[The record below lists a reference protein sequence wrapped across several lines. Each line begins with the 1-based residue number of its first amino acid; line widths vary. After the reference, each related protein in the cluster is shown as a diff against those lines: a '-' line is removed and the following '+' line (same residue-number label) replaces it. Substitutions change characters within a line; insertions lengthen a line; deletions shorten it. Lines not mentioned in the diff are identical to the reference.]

1 MNLVDKADL
10 KVANNC
16 LLIFGNKKL
25 HNFEGANEIV
35 ASFSGIGY
43 YFDKIAFIAYDKS
56 DEIVRAVK
64 DGKEN
69 YENIVIYC
77 PAIMEKTLKN
87 FLTNLYNAKF
97 NELGVI
103 GSEKYNAFIL
113 FSDKENRLRFDDIK
127 QILDAKYGVKYEKA
141 YVKTIGASA
150 KEINSAINKAIN
162 IDPSKA
168 EKLRKLIDFNVS
180 GNYGDCLIE
189 IVYSEEISKSAFDK
203 VFRSL
208 VSSLDE
214 YVYCIED
221 YTLAERLYQLLKLR
235 RMKISVAES
244 FTGGGIGKKLVEI
257 PGISEVYFE
266 GLNTY
271 SNEAK
276 MQRLGVRNMTL
287 HQFGAVSRQT
297 AGEMAEGL
305 IKSGNCDISIATT
318 GIAGPK
324 SDNTSKP
331 VGLVYIAVGTRKD
344 VSVFKYN
351 LKGDRNTI
359 TNTAVNLALFHAFKT
374 LK

>member
-1 MNLVDKADL
+1 M
-10 KVANNC
+10 
-16 LLIFGNKKL
+16 
-25 HNFEGANEIV
+25 
-35 ASFSGIGY
+35 
-43 YFDKIAFIAYDKS
+43 
-56 DEIVRAVK
+56 
-64 DGKEN
+64 
-69 YENIVIYC
+69 
-77 PAIMEKTLKN
+77 
-87 FLTNLYNAKF
+87 
-97 NELGVI
+97 
-103 GSEKYNAFIL
+103 
-113 FSDKENRLRFDDIK
+113 
-127 QILDAKYGVKYEKA
+127 
-141 YVKTIGASA
+141 
-150 KEINSAINKAIN
+150 
-162 IDPSKA
+162 
-168 EKLRKLIDFNVS
+168 
-180 GNYGDCLIE
+180 
-189 IVYSEEISKSAFDK
+189 
-203 VFRSL
+203 
-208 VSSLDE
+208 
-214 YVYCIED
+214 
-221 YTLAERLYQLLKLR
+221 
-235 RMKISVAES
+235 
-244 FTGGGIGKKLVEI
+244 
-257 PGISEVYFE
+257 YFE

>member
-1 MNLVDKADL
+1 M
-10 KVANNC
+10 
-16 LLIFGNKKL
+16 
-25 HNFEGANEIV
+25 
-35 ASFSGIGY
+35 
-43 YFDKIAFIAYDKS
+43 
-56 DEIVRAVK
+56 
-64 DGKEN
+64 
-69 YENIVIYC
+69 
-77 PAIMEKTLKN
+77 
-87 FLTNLYNAKF
+87 
-97 NELGVI
+97 
-103 GSEKYNAFIL
+103 
-113 FSDKENRLRFDDIK
+113 
-127 QILDAKYGVKYEKA
+127 
-141 YVKTIGASA
+141 
-150 KEINSAINKAIN
+150 
-162 IDPSKA
+162 
-168 EKLRKLIDFNVS
+168 
-180 GNYGDCLIE
+180 
-189 IVYSEEISKSAFDK
+189 YSEEISKSAFDK

-287 HQFGAVSRQT
+287 HQF
-297 AGEMAEGL
+297 